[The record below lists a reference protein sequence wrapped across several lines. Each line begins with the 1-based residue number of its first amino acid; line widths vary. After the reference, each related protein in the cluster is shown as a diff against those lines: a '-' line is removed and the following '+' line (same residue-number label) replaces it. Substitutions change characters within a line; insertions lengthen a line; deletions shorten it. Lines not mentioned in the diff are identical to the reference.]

1 MTKATTLGFTG
12 TRHGMTE
19 RQLQQ
24 LEIVLKSYIPYG
36 FIDFVHGDCLGA
48 DVQAA
53 ELAMHLGY
61 RTTARPCTITK
72 MRAYHKSHVV
82 LPPKDTK
89 ARNQDIVNDARVLI
103 AVPQEESEVVQSG
116 TWQTYRM
123 AVKAQVPRVMLF
135 PTRTEYQK

>member
-12 TRHGMTE
+12 TRHGMTA

-24 LEIVLKSYIPYG
+24 LEMVLKAYIPHG
-36 FIDFVHGDCLGA
+36 FMDFVHGDCLGA
-48 DVQAA
+48 DEQAA
-53 ELAMHLGY
+53 ELAKHLGY

-72 MRAYHKSHVV
+72 MRAYHKSHIV
-82 LPPKDTK
+82 LSPKDTK
-89 ARNQDIVNDARVLI
+89 VRNQAIVDDSKILI
-103 AVPQEESEVVQSG
+103 VAPQEESEVGQSG

-123 AVKAQVPRVMLF
+123 AAKAQVPRVMLF